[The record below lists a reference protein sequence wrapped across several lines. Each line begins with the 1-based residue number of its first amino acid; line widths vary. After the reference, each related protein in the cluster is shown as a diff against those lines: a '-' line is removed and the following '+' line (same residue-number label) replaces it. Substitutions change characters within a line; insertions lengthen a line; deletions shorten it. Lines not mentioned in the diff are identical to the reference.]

1 MSAKVKLTLYFPKE
15 VLEQAHKQAERQDR
29 SVSWLMQQAWK
40 LAYDRLQNYP
50 SIDPS
55 TGTVEVTG

>member
-15 VLEQAHKQAERQDR
+15 VLDQAQMQAERQDR

-40 LAYDRLQNYP
+40 LAYDRLQGYP

-55 TGTVEVTG
+55 TGTVEMTG